1 MNPLQYL
8 PPEYRLAWSIDL
20 AKNGKHML
28 ALNLAGLVLLVPAF
42 WLFGRLIV
50 LVRGVSAWN
59 VPGDESLLFMLL
71 ILAGYALTLIVH
83 EGFHG
88 LFFWLYTRSRP
99 VFALK
104 WSYAYAA
111 APGWFIPK
119 RQYWLIGLAPLIGV
133 SLLGVLLLPF
143 LPLTWLLAWL
153 VAVASNVAGAVG
165 DMYVVLKLAFAPEDT
180 LVNDRGDAIAF
191 YQRSAV

>member
-1 MNPLQYL
+1 MNALQHL
-8 PPEYRLAWSIDL
+8 PPDYHLAWKIDL
-20 AKNGKHML
+20 AKNVMLML
-28 ALNLAGLVLLVPAF
+28 ALNLAGIVLLVPAF
-42 WLFGRLIV
+42 WLFGRLVV

-59 VPGDESLLFMLL
+59 VPGDESLLILMLV
-71 ILAGYALTLIVH
+71 LAGYALTLIVH

-111 APGWFIPK
+111 APDWFIPK

-133 SLLGVLLLPF
+133 SLLGVLLLPV
-143 LPLTWLLAWL
+143 LPETWLLPWL

-165 DMYVVLKLAFAPEDT
+165 DMYVVARLAFAPADT

-191 YQRSAV
+191 YQRSAA